1 MARQGPPIHGY
12 EAPILRG
19 VWERITSFGVLRVWG
34 HVWAACCL
42 FVGLLVLTYVGFRWL
57 AVPFVGWLLGHG
69 ALVLLTQWSD
79 RWDEMALA
87 HLRRRYKSRYDAG

>member
-1 MARQGPPIHGY
+1 
-12 EAPILRG
+12 
-19 VWERITSFGVLRVWG
+19 
-34 HVWAACCL
+34 L